1 MVPSTPFVSVSLQTN
16 NTPPSPQIAFLIATL
31 SQGGFAPVSVNP
43 MLGPYPTTLVR
54 YGAKYAALIIYRKQW
69 WRLVSPMALHAG
81 VVHLVCNVSI
91 QLRVGGYL
99 NLVYGS
105 GKWLTIYLLSGIFGE
120 LLR

>member
-1 MVPSTPFVSVSLQTN
+1 
-16 NTPPSPQIAFLIATL
+16 
-31 SQGGFAPVSVNP
+31 
-43 MLGPYPTTLVR
+43 MLGPHATTLVR

-81 VVHLVCNVSI
+81 VVHLVCNISI

-120 LLR
+120 LVR